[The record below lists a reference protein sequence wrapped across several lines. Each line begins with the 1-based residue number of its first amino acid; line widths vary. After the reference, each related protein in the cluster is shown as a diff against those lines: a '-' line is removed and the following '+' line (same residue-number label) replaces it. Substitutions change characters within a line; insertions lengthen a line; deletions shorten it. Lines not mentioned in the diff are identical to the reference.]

1 MRIFEVAGNQ
11 DQEKLAAISQF
22 LLGRAEDEGAN
33 KRVMDFRTFA
43 NLAQGQGISVTPD
56 SLRRMI
62 QQPPLSNLIND
73 VEGDDAAT
81 SQVIFQGGE
90 EVSPEMSVDQAR
102 QTVDKMA
109 KRAAKKD
116 IG

>member
-1 MRIFEVAGNQ
+1 MRIFEVATNR

-22 LLGRAEDEGAN
+22 LLGRAQDAGSS

-56 SLRRMI
+56 SLKRMI

-73 VEGDDAAT
+73 VEGDDPDTAR
-81 SQVIFQGGE
+81 VIFQGAEGE
-90 EVSPEMSVDQAR
+90 PPEMSVDQAR
-102 QTVDKMA
+102 QTVNQMA
-109 KRAAKKD
+109 KRAID
-116 IG
+116 IK